1 MYAKVQNCSNN
12 NISECMLCT
21 KQEFGSREKTVKT
34 IFLYVL
40 SKLVRL
46 YREDAVN
53 SNTGKGR
60 GNGKFWSSR
69 KLKSS

>member
-1 MYAKVQNCSNN
+1 
-12 NISECMLCT
+12 MLCT
-21 KQEFGSREKTVKT
+21 KQEFGSREKQTVKT
-34 IFLYVL
+34 IFLYVS

-46 YREDAVN
+46 YQEDAVN
-53 SNTGKGR
+53 SKTGKGR